1 MPLGG
6 VLTRLGGSSMVFGLI
21 YGSVFGNENLIPALF
36 IKPMANINTMLILAV
51 GVGVVL
57 MTISFIYSFI
67 NNWKRHNIEEGILG
81 REGLVGFLFFW
92 ALIFTVVNTQLGIL
106 DVPLKFLIIGMAA
119 LLLLNV
125 FKQPIANKVKGSD
138 KLYNES
144 IADYYTEAG
153 FGVVETLLSFLSNT
167 ISFIRVGAFAL
178 NHAGLYL
185 AFETMAE
192 MINSGIGGTLILILG
207 NVVIIGLEGLIVFIQ
222 GLRLEYYE
230 LFSRYYTGGGV
241 EYTPIHLD
249 YTNTLTKE
257 ILQ

>member
-1 MPLGG
+1 
-6 VLTRLGGSSMVFGLI
+6 
-21 YGSVFGNENLIPALF
+21 
-36 IKPMANINTMLILAV
+36 MLLAV
-51 GVGVVL
+51 NSV
-57 MTISFIYSFI
+57 T
-67 NNWKRHNIEEGILG
+67 GIFDIPLN
-81 REGLVGFLFFW
+81 
-92 ALIFTVVNTQLGIL
+92 ALIIF
-106 DVPLKFLIIGMAA
+106 MAV

-125 FKQPIANKVKGSD
+125 FKQPIANKLKGSA
-138 KLYNES
+138 KLYEEGA
-144 IADYYTEAG
+144 ADYYTEAG

-192 MINSGIGGTLILILG
+192 MISSGFGGILVLVLG

-249 YTNTLTKE
+249 YTRTARKE
-257 ILQ
+257 MF